1 MPYTKPMSHAERVAF
16 HYNAKRRKARQSA
29 GG

>member
-1 MPYTKPMSHAERVAF
+1 MPTKPMSHAERVAF
-16 HYNAKRRKARQSA
+16 YYNAKRRKARQSA

>member
-1 MPYTKPMSHAERVAF
+1 MPIKQMSHAERVAF
-16 HYNAKRRKARQSA
+16 YYNAKMRNARQST

>member
-1 MPYTKPMSHAERVAF
+1 MPIKQMSHAERVAF
-16 HYNAKRRKARQSA
+16 YYNAKRRKARQSA

>member
-1 MPYTKPMSHAERVAF
+1 MPNKPISHAERVAF
-16 HYNAKRRKARQSA
+16 YYNAKRRKARQNA

>member
-1 MPYTKPMSHAERVAF
+1 MVATKPLSHAERVAF
-16 HYNAKRRKARQSA
+16 YYNAKRRKARQNA

>member
-1 MPYTKPMSHAERVAF
+1 MPIKQMSHAERVAF
-16 HYNAKRRKARQSA
+16 YYNAKRRKARQNA